1 MSTDRGNHQ
10 ESHVSTEEILTE
22 AQRRIETR
30 NDHKPP
36 QNQRAV
42 AETLNRGV
50 YWLAQHWVGF
60 FNGLIL
66 LYAGGALLAPV
77 FFKIGMPALGHALH
91 AFYGPFCHQYPFRS
105 WFLFGPQAARPL
117 QEAIPVQAMNQLG
130 SVVGNP
136 DIGYKTAFCQRDI
149 AIYGMM
155 WLAGVIYK
163 PLSKKIKTPPLP
175 FWLFFLFGIMPM
187 MLDGGIQWISYA
199 IWQFIPG
206 VLEQPFETI
215 PLMRTLTGA
224 LFGLGVIAV
233 IYPYMDEYFEEVRTT
248 LEAKYNWHRKAQ
260 GL

>member
-1 MSTDRGNHQ
+1 MSTNKPDHQ
-10 ESHVSTEEILTE
+10 ENPTSTDEILAE
-22 AQRRIETR
+22 ARRRIETR
-30 NDHKPP
+30 DPP
-36 QNQRAV
+36 ASPERQRTL

-50 YWLAQHWVGF
+50 YWLAQHWIGF
-60 FNGLIL
+60 INGLIL
-66 LYAGGALLAPV
+66 LYVGGTFLAPV
-77 FFKIGMPALGHALH
+77 LFKIGMPALARALH
-91 AFYGPFCHQYPFRS
+91 IFYGPFCHQYPFRS

-117 QEAIPVQAMNQLG
+117 QEAIPLQAMNELG
-130 SVVGNP
+130 NVVGNP
-136 DIGYKTAFCQRDI
+136 EIGYKTALCQRDV

-155 WLAGVIYK
+155 WLTGVIYK
-163 PLSKKIKTPPLP
+163 PLSKRIKIPPMP

-206 VLEQPFETI
+206 ILEQPFETL

-248 LEAKYNWHRKAQ
+248 LEAKYKWSSTP
-260 GL
+260 